1 MAALILLIA
10 ALLGINHW
18 LLEPGIRE
26 AIAVLE
32 FAGLPWLLL
41 GLLAWLLAGR
51 TSQG

>member
-18 LLEPGIRE
+18 LLEPGIQG
-26 AIAVLE
+26 ASAVLE